1 MATVPQDA
9 TQDVQF
15 AVQELNQEIED
26 LRFLLRDVAFRAGQR
41 DPELIT
47 RAQLDK
53 RLAKP
58 KHLDFTEVFRA
69 AGPAHSIGYV
79 PSTAPMMSGAYP
91 EGHERVLRE
100 DAVWRMP
107 TVQGPFKTAPDDPH
121 DKYNIQGHLHVAGGL
136 YASKLLAGGDSDV
149 FGDLRVSGALTGG
162 ALTVSSID
170 GPLHTDI
177 IPMYITL
184 VAGIPVSTINLMQF
198 RRAGTITE
206 AYAKRLDGTTADVN
220 IQNASSDI
228 RSADLTL
235 SGTGWTN
242 FDTLQNTTVSVGN
255 ALDFEVA
262 AVTGTITQLSMYIV
276 FTYSI

>member
-9 TQDVQF
+9 THDVQQT
-15 AVQELNQEIED
+15 VQELNKEIDD
-26 LRFLLRDVAFRAGQR
+26 LKELNREVIFQASLRDR
-41 DPELIT
+41 ELVT
-47 RAQLDK
+47 HAQLDE

-58 KHLDFTEVFRA
+58 KHLDFLEVFRA

-79 PSTAPMMSGAYP
+79 PSQAPEMSGAYP

-107 TVQGPFKTAPDDPH
+107 TVQGPFKISADDPH
-121 DKYNIQGHLHVAGGL
+121 DKYNIQGHLHVAGAL
-136 YASKLLAGGDSDV
+136 YASKLLSGGDTDV
-149 FGDLRVSGALTGG
+149 FGDLTVTGALN
-162 ALTVSSID
+162 ASSIS
-170 GPLHTDI
+170 GPLHTDT

-184 VAGIPVSTINLMQF
+184 AAGIPVSTINLSQF

-206 AYAKRLDGTTADVN
+206 AYAKRLDGTTANVN
-220 IQNASSDI
+220 IQNASLDI

-235 SGTGWTN
+235 SGTAWTS
-242 FDTLQNTTVSVGN
+242 FGTLQNTAISVGN

-262 AVTGTITQLSMYIV
+262 AVTGTVTQIAMYVV

>member
-1 MATVPQDA
+1 MANVPQDA
-9 TQDVQF
+9 TQDVQIT
-15 AVQELNQEIED
+15 VQELNQEIEG
-26 LRFLLRDVAFRAGQR
+26 LKFLLRDVAFRAGQR
-41 DPELIT
+41 DPDLVT
-47 RAQLDK
+47 QAQLNE

-58 KHLDFTEVFRA
+58 KHLDFQEVFRA

-79 PSTAPMMSGAYP
+79 PSQAPMMSGAYP

-107 TVQGPFKTAPDDPH
+107 TVQGPFSTEPDDPH

-149 FGDLRVSGALTGG
+149 FGDLRVSGG
-162 ALTVSSID
+162 LTVASID

-220 IQNASSDI
+220 IQNASSNI

-235 SGTGWTN
+235 SGTGWTS
-242 FDTLQNTTVSVGN
+242 FGTLQNTTVSVGN